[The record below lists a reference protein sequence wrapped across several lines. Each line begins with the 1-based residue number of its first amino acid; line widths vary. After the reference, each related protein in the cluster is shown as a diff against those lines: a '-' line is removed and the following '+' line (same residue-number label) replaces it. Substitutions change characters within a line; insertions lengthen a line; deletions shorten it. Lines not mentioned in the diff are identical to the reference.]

1 MQKITIDGPALIS
14 KIVRNNHHAVDVLRK
29 YDIEYCCGG
38 NWSLQDV
45 CVTKGLDLEELRKEL
60 ENASREI
67 HLSPTLGFESWD
79 IDFLT
84 SYITNVH
91 HQFLKK
97 NLPATAEIV
106 QHFAEGHK
114 KKFPHMVEV
123 NSLLEQLEKEIL
135 PHIQY
140 EEEAIFPYICQ
151 VVHAYENNDSYGR
164 LLVKTL
170 RKPLD
175 VMMRQEEDLLSALV
189 LKIRLLTG
197 NYFLPENACTSHRVA
212 LLRLK
217 ELDSDMTQ
225 HIYLENEILFP
236 KAIRIE
242 QELLK

>member
-97 NLPATAEIV
+97 TYRPQQKLFSILQKGIKRN
-106 QHFAEGHK
+106 
-114 KKFPHMVEV
+114 FP
-123 NSLLEQLEKEIL
+123 IW
-135 PHIQY
+135 
-140 EEEAIFPYICQ
+140 
-151 VVHAYENNDSYGR
+151 
-164 LLVKTL
+164 L
-170 RKPLD
+170 R
-175 VMMRQEEDLLSALV
+175 
-189 LKIRLLTG
+189 
-197 NYFLPENACTSHRVA
+197 
-212 LLRLK
+212 
-217 ELDSDMTQ
+217 
-225 HIYLENEILFP
+225 
-236 KAIRIE
+236 
-242 QELLK
+242 